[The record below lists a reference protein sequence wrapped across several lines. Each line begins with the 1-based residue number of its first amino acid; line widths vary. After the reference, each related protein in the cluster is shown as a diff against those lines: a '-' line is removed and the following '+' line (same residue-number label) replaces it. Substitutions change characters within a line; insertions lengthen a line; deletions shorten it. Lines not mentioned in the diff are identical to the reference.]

1 MLFWGFVCEFSQGK
15 PALSFPQN
23 CFNIPGADSSV
34 WRAHARRAAFQKNQ
48 PKHSNERSL
57 SHLHRI
63 HLRQH
68 AGPRMASSPR

>member
-1 MLFWGFVCEFSQGK
+1 LYVSFSRENL
-15 PALSFPQN
+15 PFLSLKIVSTFPLLTRLYGVPTPDVR
-23 CFNIPGADSSV
+23 IP
-34 WRAHARRAAFQKNQ
+34 KNQ

>member
-1 MLFWGFVCEFSQGK
+1 LCVSFSRENL
-15 PALSFPQN
+15 PFLSRKIVSTFPVLTRLYGVLT
-23 CFNIPGADSSV
+23 PVVLHS
-34 WRAHARRAAFQKNQ
+34 KKTQ